1 MFGPQEQAERR
12 LAEQRREREAGVA
25 NSNAEESILPAGD
38 VSDEL
43 TIPDPATAQDER
55 PSATV
60 TQIGQ
65 AARESKV

>member
-1 MFGPQEQAERR
+1 
-12 LAEQRREREAGVA
+12 VA
-25 NSNAEESILPAGD
+25 NGNAEESILPAGD